1 MQFPNYM
8 TYFLYFE
15 AVKIKN
21 TLANIIYYEREG
33 GSSLLNAKLAKNIIE
48 VSWNYIA
55 IMFFLYNFIII

>member
-48 VSWNYIA
+48 VS
-55 IMFFLYNFIII
+55 